1 MSPSVGTLV
10 GTSFSSEEAGASPD
24 GTTVG
29 WKVGTGSEK
38 DADPYWLVEMGRKLR
53 EEARVMGRLE
63 ISSGLRRWVPVTK
76 ITVGQ

>member
-1 MSPSVGTLV
+1 MRRLEQVQMGPLW
-10 GTSFSSEEAGASPD
+10 
-24 GTTVG
+24 G

-38 DADPYWLVEMGRKLR
+38 DADPYWLVEMGWKLR

-63 ISSGLRRWVPVTK
+63 ISSGLRRRVPVTK